1 MTMQN
6 DNKSH
11 SLTSDLWAQLSLF
24 AVVAVILIAIA
35 SRYVW

>member
-11 SLTSDLWAQLSLF
+11 SLTSNSWAQLSLF
-24 AVVAVILIAIA
+24 AAVTVILIAIA